1 MQEEAAMANIL
12 IIDDQPY
19 IQELFSQEL
28 MGEGY
33 RVVSA
38 CDAESA
44 KAYLENSKPD
54 LVLLDLFL
62 NGFEGW
68 NVLHEI
74 KSKDPHLPVLIV
86 TAYDTYVDDPRV
98 SQTDEYVV
106 KSFVHFDELKHK
118 IADILQWNKNDHC
131 DITQKQ
137 KRKSARNLAR
147 LAQAGSQLK
156 IDVREGQND
165 L

>member
-1 MQEEAAMANIL
+1 MASIL

-33 RVVSA
+33 KVLSTG
-38 CDAESA
+38 DAESA
-44 KAYLENSKPD
+44 KVCLENSKPD

-74 KSKDPHLPVLIV
+74 KRKDPHLPVLIV
-86 TAYDTYVDDPRV
+86 TAYDTYADDPRL
-98 SQTDEYVV
+98 SQADGYMV
-106 KSFVHFDELKHK
+106 KSFVHLDELKHK
-118 IADILQWNKNDHC
+118 IADVLG
-131 DITQKQ
+131 QKQ
-137 KRKSARNLAR
+137 V
-147 LAQAGSQLK
+147 G
-156 IDVREGQND
+156 
-165 L
+165 